1 MVDGTST
8 GCDDLQIDAE
18 KGIRSCI
25 AILILQTAM
34 TGCAS
39 TGSSESGS
47 ADFSGTWSLESCDK
61 AKPDAECGGFVA
73 TLVQDADRICGTY
86 SSVDSRLMQ
95 SDEDGSIHGVV
106 LGKSAVLAV
115 ESGRSGA
122 IYLAQIVLD
131 GHRMDW
137 NLRDRIRNADGDID
151 LLAKDEWLERLGKGT
166 AVNDTTSQRCE
177 FE

>member
-1 MVDGTST
+1 MGEVLAVMI
-8 GCDDLQIDAE
+8 CRLMRK

-25 AILILQTAM
+25 AVLILQTAM
-34 TGCAS
+34 TGCTS
-39 TGSSESGS
+39 TGSRESGS
-47 ADFSGTWSLESCDK
+47 ADFSGTWAVEWCDK
-61 AKPDAECGGFVA
+61 GKPDAECGGFVA
-73 TLVQDADRICGTY
+73 AFVQDADRICGTY

-131 GHRMDW
+131 GHRMHW
-137 NLRDRIRNADGDID
+137 KLRDRIRKADADID
-151 LLAKDEWLERLGKGT
+151 LFAKDEWLQRLGKGT